1 MTVSR
6 ILRNFPNHTPE
17 TRAKVLKIAEELNY
31 KKNPLITALMSSR
44 RQRKPTNFQT
54 TIALIQCNQLGI
66 YTTQNRAKLREGIEI
81 GAKFQGFDV
90 EAFQIN
96 EGGVSPE
103 RLMKVIAARGM
114 GCVIFEPFPRA
125 DVELEVDMSGF
136 ASLSL
141 TGSLKSP
148 NLNRVEI
155 DHYSAFFLAEQN
167 AKRKGY
173 QRIGFVSDPLPLA
186 SHENRRR
193 AAYLLAEDGVPS
205 KNKIPEL
212 SLSSDPAL
220 SVSQLKKWLGKYAP
234 DVLISSV
241 SKAPDYLLE
250 LGYEIPRDFGYIQL
264 GLSENEGTTTG
275 INPNWQEVGITA
287 ANQVIEALVTNNLG
301 LPLFPR
307 RTSIQPF
314 WVPGETLPQR
324 FAPSL

>member
-6 ILRNFPNHTPE
+6 ILRNFPNHNPE

-31 KKNPLITALMSSR
+31 KKNPLITALMSSL
-44 RQRKPTNFQT
+44 RQRKPTDFQT
-54 TIALIQCNQLGI
+54 AIALIQCNQLGA
-66 YTTQNRAKLREGIEI
+66 YTTQNRAKLRAGIEI
-81 GAKFQGFDV
+81 GAKLQGFDV

-103 RLMKVIAARGM
+103 RLMQVIAARGI
-114 GCVIFEPFPRA
+114 GCLIFEPFPRA
-125 DVELEVDMSGF
+125 DVELEMDLSAF

-155 DHYSAFFLAEQN
+155 DHFSAFLLADQ
-167 AKRKGY
+167 KLKQKGY
-173 QRIGFVSDPLPLA
+173 DRMGFISDPLPLA
-186 SHENRRR
+186 CHENRRR
-193 AAYLLAEDGVPS
+193 AAYLLAEEGLPPKDRV
-205 KNKIPEL
+205 PEL
-212 SLSSDPAL
+212 SLASDPSAAIN
-220 SVSQLKKWLGKYAP
+220 QIKKWVEKYHP
-234 DVLISSV
+234 NVLISSV
-241 SKAPDYLLE
+241 SKVPAYLRE

-301 LPLFPR
+301 LPVFPR
-307 RTSIQPF
+307 RTFIQPF
-314 WVPGETLPQR
+314 WVPGDTLPQR
-324 FAPSL
+324 FAPSV